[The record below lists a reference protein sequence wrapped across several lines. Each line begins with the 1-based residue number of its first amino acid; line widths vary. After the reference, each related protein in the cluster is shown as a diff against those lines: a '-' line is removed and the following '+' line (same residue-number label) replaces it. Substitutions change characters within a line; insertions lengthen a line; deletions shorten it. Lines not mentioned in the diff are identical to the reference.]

1 MERGAHLF
9 GQQLFNGLV
18 TGSTYALIALGYTMV
33 YGVLQLIN
41 FAHGEIYMVGAFTG
55 LLLVTQANLPFPL
68 ALLLAMAITAL
79 LGVTIEFIAY
89 RPLRRSSRLSVLI
102 SAIGMSIFVQNVAL
116 WVWGPQ
122 TRRFLPP
129 FPVHTFTV
137 AGLRTNTLELLTLF
151 VALVMMLGLHL
162 LVTRTKLGKAMRAV
176 AQDRETAALMGINVN
191 RTIAFTFAIGSS
203 LAAAAG
209 VMVGMLFNAVVPN
222 MGVMPGLKG
231 FVAAVLGGIGSIPGA
246 MVGGLVLGMA
256 EVLGVALLSS
266 QWRDAIAFA
275 ILILVLLYRPS
286 GLLGR
291 RTQEKV

>member
-1 MERGAHLF
+1 M
-9 GQQLFNGLV
+9 
-18 TGSTYALIALGYTMV
+18 
-33 YGVLQLIN
+33 
-41 FAHGEIYMVGAFTG
+41 
-55 LLLVTQANLPFPL
+55 
-68 ALLLAMAITAL
+68 
-79 LGVTIEFIAY
+79 
-89 RPLRRSSRLSVLI
+89 LI

-116 WVWGPQ
+116 WIWGPQ

-129 FPVHTFTV
+129 FQVSTYTV
-137 AGLRTNTLELLTLF
+137 GGLRTNTLELLTLF
-151 VALVMMLGLHL
+151 VALAMMVGLHL